1 MLIEILVVLAI
12 VVVVLLM
19 VATRQSDYFRVE
31 RSISISASPAVAFA
45 QVNDF
50 RKWGAWNPWA
60 KMDPAMKETYDGA
73 PSGVGANYSWSGNKN
88 VGRGRMTVTD
98 SRPVEWI
105 RIKLEFLK
113 PFAATNTAEFTF
125 KPNGNQTIVTW
136 SMFGKSNLIC
146 RLMGLFL
153 SMDKMV
159 GTQFE
164 KGLADLKAASEAAP

>member
-1 MLIEILVVLAI
+1 MLLNILIVLAVIIVVLVI
-12 VVVVLLM
+12 VAALRR
-19 VATRQSDYFRVE
+19 ADFRVE
-31 RSISISASPAVAFA
+31 RSIVVSVPPAAAFA

-50 RKWGAWNPWA
+50 HKWEDWSPWA
-60 KMDPAMKETYDGA
+60 KLDPAMKETYDGA
-73 PSGVGANYSWSGNKN
+73 PSGVGASYSWSGNKN
-88 VGRGRMTVTD
+88 VGTGRMTLTE

-146 RLMGLFL
+146 RLMGLFMN
-153 SMDKMV
+153 MDKMI
-159 GTQFE
+159 GSQFE
-164 KGLADLKAASEAAP
+164 KGLADLKAASEATP